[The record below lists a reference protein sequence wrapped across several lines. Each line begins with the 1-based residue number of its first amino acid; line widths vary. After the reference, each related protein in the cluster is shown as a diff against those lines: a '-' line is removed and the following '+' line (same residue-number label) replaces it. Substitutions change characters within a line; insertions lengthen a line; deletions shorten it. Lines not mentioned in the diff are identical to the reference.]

1 MEYIVYKITNQ
12 INNKVYIGQTTE
24 SLDKRWRRHCGY
36 QLEDG
41 TYLHNAMKKYGV
53 ENFTIEKIA
62 EADNQ
67 KDLNELEYFYINQ
80 YRDNCYNIKFEINKC
95 GGDTLTYNKRIDE
108 IKIKIA
114 EGKKYGK
121 NPHARKIKMIDIIN
135 NTEEI
140 FNSLK
145 ECQDKYNI
153 PRHDPISRRC
163 RGIIKKPYLNQ
174 FMFEYI
180 V

>member
-1 MEYIVYKITNQ
+1 MEYTIYKITNN

-24 SLDKRWRRHCGY
+24 GIDKRWKRHCGY

-41 TYLHNAMKKYGV
+41 TYLHKSMKKYGI
-53 ENFTIEKIA
+53 ENFSIEKIDDA
-62 EADNQ
+62 ENQ
-67 KDLNELEYFYINQ
+67 EELNELEYFYINQ
-80 YRDNCYNIKFEINKC
+80 YKDNCYNTKFESNKC
-95 GGDTLTYNKRIDE
+95 GGDTLTHNKRIDE

-114 EGKKYGK
+114 ASKLYDK
-121 NPHARKIKMIDIIN
+121 NPKATKIKMIDIIN

-153 PRHDPISRRC
+153 QRHDIISRRC
-163 RGIIKKPYLNQ
+163 RNIIKKLYLNQ

>member
-1 MEYIVYKITNQ
+1 MNYIVYKITNH

-24 SLDKRWRRHCGY
+24 SLDKRWKRHCGY

-41 TYLHNAMKKYGV
+41 TYLHKAMKKYGI
-53 ENFTIEKIA
+53 ENFSIEKIV
-62 EADNQ
+62 EAKDQ
-67 KDLNELEYFYINQ
+67 KELNELEFFYINQ
-80 YRDNCYNIKFEINKC
+80 YKDNCYNIKIEMSKC
-95 GGDTLTYNKRIDE
+95 GGDTLTNNKRLEE
-108 IKIKIA
+108 IKNKIA
-114 EGKKYGK
+114 EGKKYDK
-121 NPHARKIKMIDIIN
+121 NPNAQKIKMIDIVN

-153 PRHDPISRRC
+153 PRHDIISRRC
-163 RGIIKKPYLNQ
+163 REIIKKPYLEQ
-174 FMFEYI
+174 FNFEYI